1 MISSRLL
8 QLLHEWVPRQRWYG
22 NKGRSPA
29 LSEVAQWDLPSSAEG
44 VGIRIHLL
52 ADTAGDRP
60 VLFQIPITSRATPL
74 PGGEPALIGTD
85 GDTLFYDGP
94 HDDAFVHAMLS
105 LLLGDAAVGSGG
117 APGDVPGG
125 ALRGTALTPA
135 AHGSLGASRVL
146 SGEQSNTS
154 IIVDAAHAGG
164 LPVICKIFRVLHPGE
179 NPDVAVQCALAA
191 LGSKRVPRPLGYL
204 TGEWVDPGSGRPAQG
219 HVAFAQEFLPGVEDA
234 WRVALRAAAAGE
246 DFTEPARSL
255 GAATASVHSDLA
267 TAFPTVP
274 ATAASIAA
282 AVDGMRER
290 YRAARHDV
298 PSLGDYADA
307 VEATLS
313 AAGTQQ
319 WPRLQRIHGDFHLGQ
334 VLWAPGRGWMLIDF
348 EGEPLRP
355 MDERGTPDAP
365 LRDIAGML
373 RSLSYAAGSVAL
385 SVGTRADAAE
395 AATAWAEAAR
405 ESFLDGYAEASG
417 HDPREDAA
425 LLAAFELD
433 KALYEARYE
442 ARNRPDWLPIPLRAV
457 RRLCSSRER
466 PAAG

>member
-22 NKGRSPA
+22 NKGRAPA
-29 LSEVAQWDLPSSAEG
+29 LSEVAQWDLPSTADG
-44 VGIRIHLL
+44 VGVRIHLL

-60 VLFQIPITSRATPL
+60 VLFQVPVTSRATPL

-85 GDTLFYDGP
+85 GDTLYYDGP
-94 HDDAFVHAMLS
+94 HDDAFVRAVLTLM
-105 LLLGDAAVGSGG
+105 LGDTESG
-117 APGDVPGG
+117 AGG
-125 ALRGTALTPA
+125 ALRGTALTAP
-135 AHGSLGASRVL
+135 GDGGFGGSRVL

-154 IIVDAAHAGG
+154 IIVDADPAGG

-191 LGSKRVPRPLGYL
+191 VGSERVPRPLGYL
-204 TGEWVDPGSGRPAQG
+204 TGEWPDPGSGRPARG
-219 HVAFAQEFLPGVEDA
+219 HVAFAQEFLPGVQDA

-267 TAFPTVP
+267 RAFPTVS
-274 ATAASIAA
+274 ATTESIAA
-282 AVDGMRER
+282 MVEGMRER
-290 YRAARHDV
+290 YRVARQEV

-307 VEATLS
+307 VEATLT

-319 WPRLQRIHGDFHLGQ
+319 WPLLQRIHGDYHLGQ
-334 VLWAPGRGWMLIDF
+334 VLQAPGRGWMLIDF

-355 MDERGTPDAP
+355 MDERGAPDAP
-365 LRDIAGML
+365 LRDVAGML
-373 RSLSYAAGSVAL
+373 RSLSYVAGSVAL
-385 SVGTRADAAE
+385 SSGTRADDADAAI
-395 AATAWAEAAR
+395 AWAEAAR
-405 ESFLDGYAEASG
+405 EAFLDGYADASG
-417 HDPREDAA
+417 RDPREVAT
-425 LLAAFELD
+425 LLRAFELD

-442 ARNRPDWLPIPLRAV
+442 ARNRPEWLPIPMRAV
-457 RRLCSSRER
+457 RRLCSLAPS
-466 PAAG
+466 AG